1 MLRNS
6 PGNRRVSRR
15 FRQFPLKSRGFSQQ
29 TMEIPIKPFIYDLLV
44 HIIFEAK
51 AFVQL
56 FQLIKFGIIPDS
68 VALANMLIADHSRV
82 HLQFG
87 VDMLKRLG
95 CHDDVVYCIYE
106 DTKVFIILEGV
117 VVGAVEV
124 GSVEDRVVGGGL

>member
-1 MLRNS
+1 MIAVILE
-6 PGNRRVSRR
+6 
-15 FRQFPLKSRGFSQQ
+15 FLDSQQ

-68 VALANMLIADHSRV
+68 VSLANMLIADHSRV

-95 CHDDVVYCIYE
+95 CHDDVVS
-106 DTKVFIILEGV
+106 ILCSSDQV
-117 VVGAVEV
+117 I
-124 GSVEDRVVGGGL
+124 